1 MEKLQAALQFFSFG
15 KQQIIN
21 VMLHKRLPPHIIVM
35 TKKGQG
41 EHEMAE
47 IGKDMALLTAG
58 TKTYSIP

>member
-15 KQQIIN
+15 KQQ
-21 VMLHKRLPPHIIVM
+21 MLHKRLPPHIIVM